1 MYVVVIKNKI
11 FFKLYFIYCMKL
23 GRKKK
28 IIIRFVFKNKSSI
41 LYFKIEREKMVIYSL
56 IYYMIIL
63 YLN

>member
-41 LYFKIEREKMVIYSL
+41 LYFKIERERRW
-56 IYYMIIL
+56 L
-63 YLN
+63 YIV